1 MKTPFQPLLLGCL
14 LLCGSG
20 LAGAQSSGG
29 SFSIRA
35 HSIDGGGTSSS
46 GGAFVV
52 KGGVGQPD
60 AGVHTGGIFRLH
72 GGLWPAARVGDDVLF
87 RNGFDQ

>member
-1 MKTPFQPLLLGCL
+1 MKTPSPTLLLTCL

-35 HSIDGGGTSSS
+35 HSIDGGGTRSS
-46 GGAFVV
+46 GGAFAVT
-52 KGGVGQPD
+52 GGIGQPD
-60 AGVHTGGIFRLH
+60 AGVHAGGSFRLR
-72 GGLWPAARVGDDVLF
+72 GGLWQAARIDDVLF
-87 RNGFDQ
+87 RTGFEP